1 MTERKSIEDIRL
13 VVTSEPGT
21 GPVFT
26 RCPFHRDMGRPN
38 MAVYPDGTWCFVCN
52 RGESPREFL
61 ERVGLDNYTYTIGEG
76 VYRSTSSGGGSRTGS
91 INSQTRSLKILAEAY
106 HNLLLSPE
114 RKHRLRYFTDRGI
127 LWQSIIQY
135 QLGHTGNEFT
145 IPITNEEGEV
155 VSIKY
160 RSDDY
165 YVWNEF
171 DPYPEEG
178 DSKGGRRYRNHPGT
192 GTHIFRAGPTD
203 GPVWIVEGELDAILL
218 GQYGVHAITSTGGA
232 GSLARKLLP
241 VLRTTRGIPYVCL
254 DGDRAGQDAQRD
266 IVDLYRSLGR
276 KQQIRRIPIPEG
288 KDIGDVL
295 SVLPNKAQ
303 RIAELMNYAEE
314 L

>member
-1 MTERKSIEDIRL
+1 
-13 VVTSEPGT
+13 
-21 GPVFT
+21 
-26 RCPFHRDMGRPN
+26 

-52 RGESPREFL
+52 RGETAQEFL
-61 ERVGLDNYTYTIGEG
+61 DRVGSEKLSFEVAETWGSGT
-76 VYRSTSSGGGSRTGS
+76 SGGRSSSATG
-91 INSQTRSLKILAEAY
+91 TVRGLAVLAKAY
-106 HNLLLSPE
+106 HQTLVHSPA
-114 RKHRLRYFTDRGI
+114 RQHRLSYFTDRGI
-127 LWQSIIQY
+127 LWQSIVQY
-135 QLGHTGNEFT
+135 QLGHTGSEFT
-145 IPITNEEGEV
+145 IPITDEGGNV

-165 YVWNEF
+165 YAWDEQS
-171 DPYPEEG
+171 DPYPEGG

-218 GQYGVHAITSTGGA
+218 GQYGIHAITSTGGA